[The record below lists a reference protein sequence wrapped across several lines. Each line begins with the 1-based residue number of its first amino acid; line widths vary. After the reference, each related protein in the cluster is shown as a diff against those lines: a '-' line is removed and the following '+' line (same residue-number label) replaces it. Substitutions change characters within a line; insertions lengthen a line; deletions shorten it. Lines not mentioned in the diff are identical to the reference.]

1 MIQENPHNPTSDI
14 YSTISVFQQ
23 PHLNSAI
30 SKSILFLGSSCVVMI
45 HPPELYK
52 GIWRVDSL
60 TPTFCQWNHARSLY
74 LILDGTRK
82 TPRHFLDPKQKQTSS
97 KSILCWSLSHPLG
110 LTVWKGQNQGTK
122 DAKFCCDP
130 SRGQMS
136 RTSSGGTN
144 ISWTV
149 VTTGYCK
156 RLLGRILSGKLELH

>member
-1 MIQENPHNPTSDI
+1 MLLPNGKTKNIPLNTNNPLTSTKNISSSEENRATCEYCVMQHDPRKPHITPTSDI

-82 TPRHFLDPKQKQTSS
+82 TPRHFLDPKQKQTSQKVS
-97 KSILCWSLSHPLG
+97 SAGPHRVK
-110 LTVWKGQNQGTK
+110 GTK
-122 DAKFCCDP
+122 P
-130 SRGQMS
+130 R
-136 RTSSGGTN
+136 
-144 ISWTV
+144 
-149 VTTGYCK
+149 
-156 RLLGRILSGKLELH
+156 H